1 MLSYAHCV
9 REDPV
14 RRGLLYLGTENAIY
28 VSFDDGDN
36 WQPLQTNLPAAP
48 VYWITVQEHFNDLVI
63 ATYGRGFWI
72 LDDLAPLQQLAPAL
86 ASDAHLFPPRAAYRF
101 REITSEASVANDPT
115 AGVNPPY
122 GAAINYYLKASAA
135 GPVTLTILDA
145 QGQTVRSLTAPRG
158 AGVNRVN
165 WDLQYAPSKSVT
177 LRTSP
182 LYAPDIVV
190 GPDGTR
196 PGGGGGLSILA
207 PPGTYTVRLSVGG
220 KDFTQKL
227 EVRKDPNSSAT
238 EAEIKEQLKMLFEV
252 RRDLDQATDMINQLE
267 LMRSQISTLGRLTD
281 NAAIK
286 KQGEDLDRKLIDLEM
301 NLIELRATGRGQDGV
316 RWGARLHG
324 KLSYLANGL
333 MSADF
338 RPTNQQVEVQ
348 KVLEDQLRK
357 HGSDLDGLL
366 SKEVTTFNE
375 ALRKSNL
382 PILVTRLPGS

>member
-1 MLSYAHCV
+1 M
-9 REDPV
+9 
-14 RRGLLYLGTENAIY
+14 
-28 VSFDDGDN
+28 
-36 WQPLQTNLPAAP
+36 
-48 VYWITVQEHFNDLVI
+48 
-63 ATYGRGFWI
+63 
-72 LDDLAPLQQLAPAL
+72 
-86 ASDAHLFPPRAAYRF
+86 
-101 REITSEASVANDPT
+101 
-115 AGVNPPY
+115 
-122 GAAINYYLKASAA
+122 
-135 GPVTLTILDA
+135 
-145 QGQTVRSLTAPRG
+145 
-158 AGVNRVN
+158 
-165 WDLQYAPSKSVT
+165 
-177 LRTSP
+177 
-182 LYAPDIVV
+182 
-190 GPDGTR
+190 
-196 PGGGGGLSILA
+196 
-207 PPGTYTVRLSVGG
+207 RLSVGG